1 MVALMRSLA
10 DMWLLAGGTLVGVT
24 EDATDLDGVG
34 SAATVGTNAKPS
46 LEAIVGLDPDLV
58 LLSGEIPAQK
68 ELKDSLDGQG
78 VANQVVTIESFGD
91 YASFMQQFC
100 AMTGRSD
107 LYDRNVSAVQA
118 GIDEVKGQAGSLPQ
132 ASYLALRTSATKNK
146 VLKND
151 HFACEIFND
160 LTMTNVAE
168 DTSSLDDLSLEAIA
182 AADPDNVF
190 VIYQGRED
198 EAASAFAE
206 GFSSQPMWQDLSAT
220 KTGHVYVLPKDLFQ
234 YKPNARWAE
243 AYRYILDLREQG

>member
-132 ASYLALRTSATKNK
+132 ASYLALRTSAAKN
-146 VLKND
+146 
-151 HFACEIFND
+151 
-160 LTMTNVAE
+160 
-168 DTSSLDDLSLEAIA
+168 
-182 AADPDNVF
+182 
-190 VIYQGRED
+190 
-198 EAASAFAE
+198 
-206 GFSSQPMWQDLSAT
+206 
-220 KTGHVYVLPKDLFQ
+220 
-234 YKPNARWAE
+234 
-243 AYRYILDLREQG
+243 